1 MIRLVLAAVLAAVLA
16 VLISAIAI
24 ETVGAQSGSVE
35 ARITARKI
43 ADGRVELCLYLG
55 SEKDRRCPSSRHFP
69 YPTAPIDGW
78 LDSSAI
84 EAGRADLRIRGRRT
98 TDGWVELALAVTLDG
113 ATRVYRPERRFFN
126 WPAVAVDRWL
136 RSSSVSIETGGGVA
150 AGIASDAPRLQ
161 RDRAAPEFTLQRLE
175 SQEVVSLSDLSGK
188 TAALVFWSSW
198 DAGGVTLLR
207 RLDSL
212 WRAQGGS
219 RGDLAVLAIN
229 VYDAPGA
236 AARAFVEA
244 GVGFQGVIDAGAEV
258 ARHYRVDGLPEL
270 LLIDAMGVYRQ
281 RITGAADLA
290 TIEAALS
297 ATAAAAN
304 SAAGRR
310 AGGPLP

>member
-1 MIRLVLAAVLAAVLA
+1 MIRLVLAAVLAAVLV
-16 VLISAIAI
+16 VLVSAIAI

-35 ARITARKI
+35 ARITARKV

-84 EAGRADLRIRGRRT
+84 EAGRAELRIRGRRT
-98 TDGWVELALAVTLDG
+98 TDGWVELALTVTLDG

-136 RSSSVSIETGGGVA
+136 RSSSVSIETGGVA

-198 DAGGVTLLR
+198 DAGGVMLLR

-270 LLIDAMGVYRQ
+270 LLIDATGVYRE
-281 RITGAADLA
+281 RITGAADPA